1 MESLRQ
7 QALQA
12 ELKRLEEE
20 AEAKSY
26 AIMNKADALAAAHA
40 FCARINAHVNQ
51 PGLFAPYVVYYSA
64 GCDVY
69 VYPGRDSPLFL
80 DACTALGVIWAVEK
94 RSYAD
99 HHHISLDGA
108 GGLSAIV
115 PDAFLQ
121 LAEAA

>member
-26 AIMNKADALAAAHA
+26 AIMNKADTLAAAHA
-40 FCARINAHVNQ
+40 FCARINAHIKQ

-69 VYPGRDSPLFL
+69 IYPGRDSPLFL

-99 HHHISLDGA
+99 HHYISLDGA